1 MSKLNLVV
9 TILGLVGG
17 VASVAN
23 SALQS
28 KLEDQKIEEAV
39 AKALANQSKEA

>member
-1 MSKLNLVV
+1 MPKLKLMVS
-9 TILGLVGG
+9 ILGLVGG
-17 VASVAN
+17 VASIA
-23 SALQS
+23 SGALQS